1 MTKDQVFALLSRNE
15 RAIEL
20 ALLGLLARQT
30 PGEQI
35 TGHTSELNGRGF
47 NRDDGPFGTSL
58 AMWVK
63 SGKRLTSRQRAAAV
77 KLCTYYWRQVGTMP
91 EVVALVAPRRWP
103 IQMVVH
109 RGTDISYLLR
119 QFDRFQQFA

>member
-1 MTKDQVFALLSRNE
+1 MTKAEVFALLSRNE

-30 PGEQI
+30 VGEQI

-47 NRDDGPFGTSL
+47 NREDGPFGTSL

-63 SGKRLTSRQRAAAV
+63 SGKRLTPRQKSAAV
-77 KLCTYYWRQVGTMP
+77 KLCSYYWRQVGTMP
-91 EVVALVAPRRWP
+91 EVLRLVRPAAKPTHIW
-103 IQMVVH
+103 
-109 RGTDISYLLR
+109 GTDMSHMLA
-119 QFDRFQQFA
+119 QFDKFQQFA

>member
-1 MTKDQVFALLSRNE
+1 MNKAQVTALLSRNV

-35 TGHTSELNGRGF
+35 TGHTVEANGRGF
-47 NRDDGPFGTSL
+47 RRDDAPFGTSL

-63 SGKRLTSRQRAAAV
+63 SGKRLTPRQRSAAIP
-77 KLCTYYWRQVGTMP
+77 LCAYYWRQVGTMP
-91 EVVALVAPRRWP
+91 EVVALVAPPLRVTHIW
-103 IQMVVH
+103 
-109 RGTDISYLLR
+109 GTDLSHMLR
-119 QFDRFQQFA
+119 QFDKFQQFA